1 MSTLIGQDPGGYYST
16 WAWART
22 VFGVDGSDRY
32 LTMHSNEY
40 TVLPGYTKAGFMS
53 ADGRYL
59 RGQNNTAVT
68 LQLATRGN
76 PPGPAPH
83 GGYYLYSSLYIGAG
97 SIYPISNKLDQ
108 SHAVALVG
116 ETVTMEPTLFSPGNT
131 FTLTSDYKDTEDGT
145 LIVAREAPGDPPTL
159 SGGIDTVGL
168 LTAFNG

>member
-22 VFGVDGSDRY
+22 VFQIDGSDTIY
-32 LTMHSNEY
+32 ITHSKEY
-40 TVLPGYTKAGFMS
+40 TTLPGYTKAGFMS
-53 ADGRYL
+53 AGGRYL
-59 RGQNNTAVT
+59 RGKNLEAVT

-76 PPGPAPH
+76 PPGPAPY

-97 SIYPISNKLDQ
+97 ATYPISNKLDQ

-116 ETVTMEPTLFSPGNT
+116 ETVTMEPILFSPGNT

-145 LIVAREAPGDPPTL
+145 LIVAREAPGNPPTI

-168 LTAFNG
+168 LTAFNS